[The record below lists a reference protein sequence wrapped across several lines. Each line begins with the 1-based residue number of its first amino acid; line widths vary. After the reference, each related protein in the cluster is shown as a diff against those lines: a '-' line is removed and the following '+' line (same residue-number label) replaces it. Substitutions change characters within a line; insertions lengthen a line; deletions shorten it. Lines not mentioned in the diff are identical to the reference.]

1 MGRGILC
8 TTRKDVLIKD
18 NIFYKLGGSVL
29 CIEDD
34 CNFWYESGF
43 IGKLTFQKNTVI
55 DCGYGTTETPQPVI
69 WCYPQILG
77 FDKDVYPHKK
87 LIIKE
92 NYFSHL
98 PKESYR
104 IGIYHVEKV
113 IYDKNVSDQKMR
125 IVCKYVKQFV
135 DNKR

>member
-1 MGRGILC
+1 MC

-43 IGKLTFQKNTVI
+43 IGNLTFQKNTVI
-55 DCGYGTTETPQPVI
+55 DCGYGFAETNQPVI
-69 WCYPQILG
+69 WCRPQILD
-77 FDKDVYPHKK
+77 FNKKVYPHKK

-92 NYFSHL
+92 NYFLHL
-98 PKESYR
+98 PKKSYS
-104 IGIYHVEKV
+104 IGVYHVNEFV
-113 IYDKNVSDQKMR
+113 FANNYADEDCEMDIDFINR
-125 IVCKYVKQFV
+125 IEI
-135 DNKR
+135 N